1 MADAS
6 TDLLVVG
13 AGAVGLALARKA
25 AMDGRDVIL
34 VEANESF
41 GMETSSRNS
50 EVIHAG
56 IYYQKDSLKAQ
67 LCVKGAHAL
76 YAFCESR
83 GITTRNYGKLIVAT
97 DQEQCQYLE
106 DLKAKGEV
114 NQVPGLEILSG
125 KALAEKEPDHLFPWD
140 QGLILFNPANVYATL
155 RTHSFCH
162 RNIFYYLPYRRVFVV
177 QYQKVGDVFN
187 LAVKPPNPGDTF
199 RE

>member
-67 LCVKGAHAL
+67 LCVKGAHA
-76 YAFCESR
+76 
-83 GITTRNYGKLIVAT
+83 
-97 DQEQCQYLE
+97 
-106 DLKAKGEV
+106 
-114 NQVPGLEILSG
+114 
-125 KALAEKEPDHLFPWD
+125 
-140 QGLILFNPANVYATL
+140 
-155 RTHSFCH
+155 
-162 RNIFYYLPYRRVFVV
+162 
-177 QYQKVGDVFN
+177 
-187 LAVKPPNPGDTF
+187 
-199 RE
+199 